1 MASRTVKQFGK
12 GNLVGGV
19 MSGALGSAKK
29 RDANFELLRIIAMFM
44 IITLHYNLHSNA
56 LLELGVPATKVQLF
70 ATLLESFAITGLN
83 VYVLLSGYFMSRSN
97 VRPSRLL
104 SLIAQVYFYTIV
116 ISLAMIIVGTYVVHS
131 GNSVFK
137 MGQYLFPISS
147 EHYWF
152 VTAYI
157 IMYVLSP
164 IMNAAVNTLS
174 RKQLKWSIIGLLVWF
189 CFIKSIVPVM
199 FVTDNYGYDFGWF
212 ICLYLIAAYIRK
224 YDVVLFYNAKRS
236 GLVFVFSCLMIFAM
250 SVVLHFIN
258 LKTGRLNYYATVPTH
273 LNFIFTLT
281 GSLGLF
287 SLFRFYRMK
296 EGKLADISRLL
307 GPLTFG
313 VYLVHMHLEIRDRW
327 VVWMEHLM
335 GDVPSGS
342 VLLFAWH
349 YIRSI
354 IIVFLA
360 GVFVD
365 WIRKMIFD
373 FLGRVLQDTWLFKKL
388 RQWDKDLC

>member
-1 MASRTVKQFGK
+1 
-12 GNLVGGV
+12 
-19 MSGALGSAKK
+19 MSGGEGLTKK
-29 RDANFELLRIIAMFM
+29 RNASFELLRIIAMLM
-44 IITLHYNLHSNA
+44 IIVLHYNIHSDS
-56 LLELGVPATKVQLF
+56 LLKLGEPATGVQLF
-70 ATLLESFAITGLN
+70 AALLESFAITGVN
-83 VYVLLSGYFMSRSN
+83 VYVFLSGYFLSQLQT
-97 VRPSRLL
+97 RPSRILQLL
-104 SLIAQVYFYTIV
+104 AQVYFYTIV

-137 MGQYLFPISS
+137 IGQYLFPISS

-152 VTAYI
+152 VTAYL
-157 IMYVLSP
+157 IMFVLSP

-174 RKQLKWSIIGLLVWF
+174 RKQLKWSILGLLVWF

-199 FVTDNYGYDFGWF
+199 FATDHYGYDYGWF

-236 GLVFVFSCLMIFAM
+236 ALVFVLSCLLGYAITVA
-250 SVVLHFIN
+250 VHYIN

-273 LNFIFTLT
+273 FNFIFTLT

-287 SLFRFYRMK
+287 SLFRFYSMK
-296 EGKLADISRLL
+296 EGTLAKVSRFV

-313 VYLVHMHLEIRDRW
+313 VYLLHMHLEIRDRW

-335 GDVPSGS
+335 GEVPTES
-342 VLLFAWH
+342 VILFAWH
-349 YIRSI
+349 LIRSVV
-354 IIVFLA
+354 IVFLA

-373 FLGRVLQDTWLFKKL
+373 FLGRVLHDTWLFKKI

>member
-1 MASRTVKQFGK
+1 
-12 GNLVGGV
+12 
-19 MSGALGSAKK
+19 MSGGEGLTKK
-29 RDANFELLRIIAMFM
+29 RNASFELLRIIAMLM
-44 IITLHYNLHSNA
+44 IIVLHYNIHSDA
-56 LLELGVPATKVQLF
+56 LLKPGEPATGVQLF
-70 ATLLESFAITGLN
+70 AALMESFAITGVN
-83 VYVLLSGYFMSRSN
+83 VYVFLSGYFLSQLQT
-97 VRPSRLL
+97 RPSRILQLL
-104 SLIAQVYFYTIV
+104 AQVYFYTIV
-116 ISLAMIIVGTYVVHS
+116 ISLAMIVVGTYVVHS

-137 MGQYLFPISS
+137 IGQYLFPISS

-152 VTAYI
+152 VTAYL
-157 IMYVLSP
+157 IMFILSP

-174 RKQLKWSIIGLLVWF
+174 RKQLKWSILGLLVWF

-199 FVTDNYGYDFGWF
+199 FPTDHYGYDFGWF

-236 GLVFVFSCLMIFAM
+236 ALVFVSSCLLGYAITVA
-250 SVVLHFIN
+250 VHYIN

-273 LNFIFTLT
+273 FNFIFTLT

-287 SLFRFYRMK
+287 SLFRYYRMK
-296 EGKLADISRLL
+296 EGPLAQVSRFV

-313 VYLVHMHLEIRDRW
+313 VYLLHMHLEIRDRW

-335 GDVPSGS
+335 GEVPTES
-342 VLLFAWH
+342 VILFAWH
-349 YIRSI
+349 LVRSVV
-354 IIVFLA
+354 IVFFA

-373 FLGRVLQDTWLFKKL
+373 FLGRVLHDTWLFKKI

>member
-1 MASRTVKQFGK
+1 MASRKARQFGK
-12 GNLVGGV
+12 GNSVGGI
-19 MSGALGSAKK
+19 MSAAVGSTKK
-29 RDANFELLRIIAMFM
+29 RDANFELLRVIAMFM
-44 IITLHYNLHSNA
+44 IVTLHYNLHANA
-56 LLELGVPATKVQLF
+56 LLELGMPATKVQLF
-70 ATLLESFAITGLN
+70 ATLLESFDITGLN
-83 VYVLLSGYFMSRSN
+83 VYVLLSGYFMSRSS
-97 VRPSRLL
+97 VKPSRLL
-104 SLIAQVYFYTIV
+104 SLIAQVYFYTIA
-116 ISLAMIIVGTYVVHS
+116 ISLAMILVGTYVVHS
-131 GNSVFK
+131 GNSIFK

-174 RKQLKWSIIGLLVWF
+174 RKQLKWSILGLLVWF

-199 FVTDNYGYDFGWF
+199 FVTDHYGYDFGWF

-224 YDVVLFYNAKRS
+224 YDVTLFDNAKRS

-250 SVVLHFIN
+250 TVAMHYIN
-258 LKTGRLNYYATVPTH
+258 LKTGRLNYYATVPIH

-287 SLFRFYRMK
+287 SFFRFFKMR
-296 EGKLADISRLL
+296 EGKIADISRFL

-313 VYLVHMHLEIRDRW
+313 VYLVHMHLEIKDRW

-335 GDVPSGS
+335 GAVPTES

-349 YIRSI
+349 LLRSI
-354 IIVFLA
+354 IIVFFA

>member
-1 MASRTVKQFGK
+1 
-12 GNLVGGV
+12 
-19 MSGALGSAKK
+19 MSGGEGLTKK
-29 RDANFELLRIIAMFM
+29 RNASFELLRIIAMLM
-44 IITLHYNLHSNA
+44 IIVLHYNIHSDS
-56 LLELGVPATKVQLF
+56 LLKLGEPATGVQLF
-70 ATLLESFAITGLN
+70 AALLESFAITGVN
-83 VYVLLSGYFMSRSN
+83 VYVFLSGYFLSQLQI
-97 VRPSRLL
+97 RPSRILQLL
-104 SLIAQVYFYTIV
+104 AQVYFYTIV

-137 MGQYLFPISS
+137 IGQYLFPISS

-152 VTAYI
+152 VTAYL
-157 IMYVLSP
+157 IMFVLSP

-174 RKQLKWSIIGLLVWF
+174 RKQLKWSILGLLVWF

-199 FVTDNYGYDFGWF
+199 FATDHYGYDYGWF

-236 GLVFVFSCLMIFAM
+236 ALVFVSSCLLGYAITVA
-250 SVVLHFIN
+250 VHYIN

-273 LNFIFTLT
+273 FNFIFTLT

-287 SLFRFYRMK
+287 SLFRYYRMK
-296 EGKLADISRLL
+296 EGALANVSRFV

-313 VYLVHMHLEIRDRW
+313 VYLLHMHLEIRDRW

-335 GDVPSGS
+335 GEIPTES
-342 VLLFAWH
+342 VILFAWH
-349 YIRSI
+349 LVRSVV
-354 IIVFLA
+354 IVFLA
-360 GVFVD
+360 GIFVD

-373 FLGRVLQDTWLFKKL
+373 FLGRVLHDTWLFKKI

>member
-1 MASRTVKQFGK
+1 
-12 GNLVGGV
+12 
-19 MSGALGSAKK
+19 MSGGEGLTKK
-29 RDANFELLRIIAMFM
+29 RNASFELLRIIAMLM
-44 IITLHYNLHSNA
+44 IIVLHYNIHSDS
-56 LLELGVPATKVQLF
+56 LLKLGEPAMGVQLF
-70 ATLLESFAITGLN
+70 AALLESFAITGVN
-83 VYVLLSGYFMSRSN
+83 VYVFLSGYFLSQLQT
-97 VRPSRLL
+97 RPSRILQLL
-104 SLIAQVYFYTIV
+104 AQVYFYTIV

-137 MGQYLFPISS
+137 IGQYLFPISS

-152 VTAYI
+152 VTAYL
-157 IMYVLSP
+157 IMFVLSP

-174 RKQLKWSIIGLLVWF
+174 RKQLKWSILGLLVWF

-199 FVTDNYGYDFGWF
+199 FATDHYGYDYGWF

-236 GLVFVFSCLMIFAM
+236 ALVFVLSCLLGYAITVA
-250 SVVLHFIN
+250 VHYIN

-273 LNFIFTLT
+273 FNFIFTLT

-287 SLFRFYRMK
+287 SLFRYYRMK
-296 EGKLADISRLL
+296 EGPLAQVSRFV

-313 VYLVHMHLEIRDRW
+313 VYLLHMHLEIRDRW

-335 GDVPSGS
+335 GEIPTES
-342 VLLFAWH
+342 VILFAWH
-349 YIRSI
+349 LVRSVV
-354 IIVFLA
+354 IVFLA
-360 GVFVD
+360 GIFVD

-373 FLGRVLQDTWLFKKL
+373 FLGRVLHDTWLFKKI